1 MERALFILFFLP
13 LGVINDVNSPYKKK
27 NYNPDNETCVHGRRL
42 FLPYFFLNKIT
53 LPIFQIIYIRSKTLD
68 PCVKGGLERRRKGP
82 SLSPGSCYFLTLP
95 LKREEA
101 PGTRLHKF

>member
-53 LPIFQIIYIRSKTLD
+53 LPIF
-68 PCVKGGLERRRKGP
+68 
-82 SLSPGSCYFLTLP
+82 
-95 LKREEA
+95 
-101 PGTRLHKF
+101 

>member
-13 LGVINDVNSPYKKK
+13 LGVINGVNSPYKKK

-68 PCVKGGLERRRKGP
+68 LASKEDLNEGVKVQACLQGL
-82 SLSPGSCYFLTLP
+82 FI
-95 LKREEA
+95 
-101 PGTRLHKF
+101 F